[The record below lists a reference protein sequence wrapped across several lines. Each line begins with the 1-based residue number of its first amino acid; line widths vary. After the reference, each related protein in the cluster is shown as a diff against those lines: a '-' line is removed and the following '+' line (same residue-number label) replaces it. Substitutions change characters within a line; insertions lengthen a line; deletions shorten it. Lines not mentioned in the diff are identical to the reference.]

1 MRFSSG
7 LSNPVINAGN
17 LINYPYFLK
26 MNKISIIIKR
36 EYMTR
41 VRKKSFIIM
50 TLLAPVL
57 MAAIIIVP
65 TLVMMNQDQEF
76 KKIAVI
82 EDNPGLFKGV
92 IPNTKNLEF
101 YYLDNVRLEDL
112 KKSFQQAGYYGILFI
127 SSEVVNTPNAVQLI
141 SKQQPPIALLQ
152 HIESS
157 LEKVIEKEKLM
168 TYKIE
173 NLDEIMK
180 NVETKVSI
188 QTIKIDESGNVKET
202 STGIAMVLAYLSGF
216 LMYMLVF
223 MFGAQVMRG
232 VIEEKTS
239 RVVEV
244 IVSSVKPI
252 QLMMGKIIGI
262 ALVGLTQFLIWV
274 FLTIAIAGVVKSTVL
289 KKENLTQTTQNM
301 TKSIMSGDQQIA
313 GQTQGTEMTPQ
324 MAEFSK
330 IFSNAM
336 NQPWGLIILCFIFY
350 FITGYLLYAS
360 IFAAIGSAVDNETET
375 QQFMLPVTIPIILAL
390 MVAMGTM
397 QNPESS
403 LSFWCS
409 LIPLTSP
416 VVMVARLPF
425 GVPYWEIAVSMI
437 LMVVT
442 FIAFVW
448 MAAKVYRTGI
458 LMYGKKTSWKE
469 MWKWLRY
476 SG

>member
-1 MRFSSG
+1 
-7 LSNPVINAGN
+7 
-17 LINYPYFLK
+17 

-50 TLLAPVL
+50 TILAPVL

-65 TLVMMNQDQEF
+65 TLVMVNQEQDF

-82 EDNPGLFKGV
+82 EDGSDLFKGV
-92 IPNTKNLEF
+92 IKNSKTLEF
-101 YYLDNVRLEDL
+101 VYLENVKLDDI
-112 KKSFQQAGYYGILFI
+112 KNSFEQAGYYGVLNI
-127 SSEVVNTPNAVQLI
+127 SPELVNTPNAITLI
-141 SKQQPPIALLQ
+141 SKKQPPINDLQ
-152 HIESS
+152 YIESA
-157 LEKVIEKEKLM
+157 LEKEIERQKLM
-168 TYKIE
+168 TYNIA
-173 NLDEIMK
+173 NLDDIMK
-180 NVETKVSI
+180 NVDTNVSI
-188 QTIKIDESGNVKET
+188 QTQKIGDSGEVKST
-202 STGIAMVLAYLSGF
+202 STGIAMALAYIGGF

-223 MFGAQVMRG
+223 MFGSQVMRG

-244 IVSSVKPI
+244 IVSSVKPV
-252 QLMMGKIIGI
+252 QLMMGKIVGI
-262 ALVGLTQFLIWV
+262 ALVGLTQFMIWI
-274 FLTIAIAGVVKSTVL
+274 FLTIGIVGVL
-289 KKENLTQTTQNM
+289 KTTILKKTDITEVSQNVSKSLMTEGQQSVVATQ
-301 TKSIMSGDQQIA
+301 SQQVN
-313 GQTQGTEMTPQ
+313 PDL
-324 MAEFSK
+324 AEFSK
-330 IFSNAM
+330 MFDSAM
-336 NQPWGLIILCFIFY
+336 NQPWGLIIISFIFY
-350 FITGYLLYAS
+350 FVTGYLLYAS
-360 IFAAIGSAVDNETET
+360 VFAAIGSAVDNETET

-409 LIPLTSP
+409 MIPLTSP
-416 VVMVARLPF
+416 IVMMARIPF
-425 GVPYWEIAVSMI
+425 GVPLWQLAVSMG
-437 LMVVT
+437 LMVIT

-448 MAAKVYRTGI
+448 MAAKIYRTGI

>member
-1 MRFSSG
+1 
-7 LSNPVINAGN
+7 
-17 LINYPYFLK
+17 
-26 MNKISIIIKR
+26 MNKISVIIKR
-36 EYMTR
+36 EYVTR

-50 TLLAPVL
+50 TILAPVL
-57 MAAIIIVP
+57 MAAIFIVP
-65 TLVMMNQDQEF
+65 TLVMMNQSGEL

-82 EDNPGLFKGV
+82 EDNSNLFKGV
-92 IPNTKNLEF
+92 IKNTKDAEFVYLE
-101 YYLDNVRLEDL
+101 NVKVEDL
-112 KKSFQQAGYYGILFI
+112 KKTFEKSGYYGILYI
-127 SSEVVNTPNAVQLI
+127 SPELVNTPNAVYLI
-141 SKQQPPIALLQ
+141 SSKQPPIGLLSYIEAALKKE
-152 HIESS
+152 IERQK
-157 LEKVIEKEKLM
+157 LLAYKV
-168 TYKIE
+168 E

-180 NVETKVSI
+180 NVETNVSV
-188 QTIKIDESGNVKET
+188 QTKKLDEFGVEKGT
-202 STGIAMVLAYLSGF
+202 STGIAMVLAYILGF

-223 MFGAQVMRG
+223 IFGAQVMRG

-244 IVSSVKPI
+244 IISSVKPI

-262 ALVGLTQFLIWV
+262 ALVGLTQFLIWII
-274 FLTIAIAGVVKSTVL
+274 LTASLAMVIKTTILQKTNITEISQSVPQ
-289 KKENLTQTTQNM
+289 NL
-301 TKSIMSGDQQIA
+301 MSGNQQA
-313 GQTQGTEMTPQ
+313 VGTAQASAISPQ
-324 MAEFSK
+324 LAELSK
-330 IFSNAM
+330 MFDNAI
-336 NQPWGLIILCFIFY
+336 NQRWGLIIICFIFY

-375 QQFMLPVTIPIILAL
+375 QQFMLPVTIPILLGL

-409 LIPLTSP
+409 MIPLTSP
-416 VVMVARLPF
+416 IVMMARIPF
-425 GVPYWEIAVSMI
+425 DVPGWQIAVSMVI
-437 LMVVT
+437 MMIT
-442 FIAFVW
+442 FGAFVW